1 MVTDVA
7 IDYSA
12 GISDA
17 WSSIAKFVP
26 KLAAFL
32 VILIVGW
39 IISTLR

>member
-7 IDYSA
+7 IDYGA

-32 VILIVGW
+32 VIRLFLIQ
-39 IISTLR
+39 SA